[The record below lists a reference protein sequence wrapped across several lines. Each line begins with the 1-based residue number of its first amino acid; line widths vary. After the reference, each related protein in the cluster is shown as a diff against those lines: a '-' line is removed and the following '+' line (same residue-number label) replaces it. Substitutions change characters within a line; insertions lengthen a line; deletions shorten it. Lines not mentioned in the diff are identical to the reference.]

1 MDLKKYTFVRSISPE
16 LRLAAMQLRKDM
28 TEAELLLWE
37 ALRDSQLKE
46 LTFRSQHAV
55 GNFVLD
61 FCFVA

>member
-37 ALRDSQLKE
+37 ALLHKP
-46 LTFRSQHAV
+46 
-55 GNFVLD
+55 
-61 FCFVA
+61 